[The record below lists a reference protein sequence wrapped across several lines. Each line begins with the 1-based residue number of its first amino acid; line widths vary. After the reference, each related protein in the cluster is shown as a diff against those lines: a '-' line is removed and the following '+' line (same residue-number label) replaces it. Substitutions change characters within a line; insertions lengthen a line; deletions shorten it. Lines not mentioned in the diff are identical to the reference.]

1 VVETKYTRTIDRN
14 AMSRRSS
21 DVAFSQHDRS
31 SREAV
36 LKVIYLLVVTAV
48 TFMLPALSATR
59 PLRWFIVPALLA
71 LQGLTLLVCRVP
83 LSQIVRPG
91 WRLKWLF
98 LFLIG
103 FYALLPPEH
112 PAEDLVLHW
121 RIPGLV
127 WQLAFNVTGL
137 DRAAVMCLQI
147 LTVLLASALVRLT
160 GRGDDLV
167 HGMQGMGLPG
177 LFVHSLDRTLLL
189 LSGADERSGGRQR
202 EARAQ
207 RGTFT
212 ALKRLLRG
220 DVDGFVRLIKAN
232 IELAGAQSGR
242 AARPEFETGLAHDV
256 AIVSG
261 IALCMASF
269 KMLKLLPGLPF
280 ASGHKALLL
289 FPLYVLAARLTHSR
303 WGATAAGTIM
313 GVIGFLQGDGRFGVL
328 EVLKHIA
335 PGAVIDLADPLVR
348 RLPAWALGYCL
359 LGLVAAVARTS
370 TELVLVFLLGARAE
384 IYLFPAAK
392 LVPNL
397 VAGFLSGF
405 VTMFVLRFFSR
416 EPAVN
421 DGSAQPTEGKAP
433 AKPVQ

>member
-1 VVETKYTRTIDRN
+1 M
-14 AMSRRSS
+14 AS
-21 DVAFSQHDRS
+21 SQHDRS
-31 SREAV
+31 SRKAV

-48 TFMLPALSATR
+48 TFMVPALSATR
-59 PLRWFIVPALLA
+59 LLRWFIVSALLA
-71 LQGLTLLVCRVP
+71 IQVLTLLICRVP
-83 LSQIVRPG
+83 VSQIVRPA

-103 FYALLPPEH
+103 CYALLPPDS

-121 RIPGLV
+121 QIPGLEWV
-127 WQLAFNVTGL
+127 FPFNVTGL
-137 DRAAVMCLQI
+137 DHAAVMCLQI
-147 LTVLLASALVRLT
+147 LTVLLASSIVRLT

-167 HGMQGMGLPG
+167 HGLEKLRLPG
-177 LFVHSLDRTLLL
+177 LFVHSLDRTLSL
-189 LSGADERSGGRQR
+189 LSGADERSGRRQR
-202 EARAQ
+202 EAGGGAQ
-207 RGTFT
+207 RGAFT

-220 DVDGFVRLIKAN
+220 DVGGLVQSIKAN
-232 IELAGAQSGR
+232 MELASGQSGG
-242 AARPEFETGLAHDV
+242 ESGTKFETRLAHDV

-269 KMLKLLPGLPF
+269 KMLKFLPGIPF

-289 FPLYVLAARLTHSR
+289 FPLYVLAARLTYSR
-303 WGATAAGTIM
+303 WGATTAGTIM

-335 PGAVIDLADPLVR
+335 PGLVIDLADPLVR
-348 RLPAWALGYCL
+348 RLPVWALGYCL

-370 TELVLVFLLGARAE
+370 TELVLVLLLGARAE

-405 VTMFVLRFFSR
+405 VTMFVLRIFSR
-416 EPAVN
+416 EPSVQDNSARPT
-421 DGSAQPTEGKAP
+421 DGNAP

>member
-1 VVETKYTRTIDRN
+1 MN
-14 AMSRRSS
+14 RRWSS
-21 DVAFSQHDRS
+21 DVASSQHDRS
-31 SREAV
+31 SRAAV

-48 TFMLPALSATR
+48 TFMLPALSVTR
-59 PLRWFIVPALLA
+59 QFRWSIVPALLA
-71 LQGLTLLVCRVP
+71 LQVLVLLTYRVP
-83 LSQIVRPG
+83 ASLIMRPA

-103 FYALLPPEH
+103 CYTLLPAEN

-121 RIPGLV
+121 RVPGLG
-127 WQLAFNVTGL
+127 WLFPFNVTGL

-147 LTVLLASALVRLT
+147 LTVLLASAIVRLT

-167 HGMQGMGLPG
+167 RGLRELQLPR
-177 LFVHSLDRTLLL
+177 LFVHSLDRTLSL
-189 LSGADERSGGRQR
+189 LSGADEQRGRRRSGAG
-202 EARAQ
+202 AD
-207 RGTFT
+207 RGAFT

-220 DVDGFVRLIKAN
+220 DVDGLVQSIKAN
-232 IELAGAQSGR
+232 IELAGKQSGEG
-242 AARPEFETGLAHDV
+242 AGPESETRLAHDV
-256 AIVSG
+256 AVVSG

-269 KMLKLLPGLPF
+269 KMLKILPGLPF
-280 ASGHKALLL
+280 ASWHKALLL

-335 PGAVIDLADPLVR
+335 PGLVIDLADPLVR
-348 RLPAWALGYCL
+348 RLPVWALGYCL

-397 VAGFLSGF
+397 LAGFLSGF
-405 VTMFVLRFFSR
+405 VTLFVLRVFSR
-416 EPAVN
+416 EPSVQDN
-421 DGSAQPTEGKAP
+421 SARSTDGKAP

>member
-1 VVETKYTRTIDRN
+1 
-14 AMSRRSS
+14 M
-21 DVAFSQHDRS
+21 
-31 SREAV
+31 
-36 LKVIYLLVVTAV
+36 LKVIYLLVVTVV
-48 TFMLPALSATR
+48 TFVLPALSATH
-59 PLRWFIVPALLA
+59 PLRWAIVPALIA
-71 LQGLTLLVCRVP
+71 LQVLTLLICRI
-83 LSQIVRPG
+83 SISEIVRPA

-103 FYALLPPEH
+103 CYTLLPPEH
-112 PAEDLVLHW
+112 PAEDLALHW
-121 RIPGLV
+121 QVPGVGWLV
-127 WQLAFNVTGL
+127 PFNVTGL

-147 LTVLLASALVRLT
+147 LTVLLASTVVRLT

-167 HGMQGMGLPG
+167 HGLQQLRLPG
-177 LFVHSLDRTLLL
+177 LFVYSLDRTLSL
-189 LSGADERSGGRQR
+189 LSGADGRSGRRQR
-202 EARAQ
+202 EAGAQ
-207 RGTFT
+207 PGTFT

-220 DVDGFVRLIKAN
+220 DVGSFVQSIKAN
-232 IELAGAQSGR
+232 MELAAGQSDEGVGPKLE
-242 AARPEFETGLAHDV
+242 ARLAHDV
-256 AIVSG
+256 AVVSG

-269 KMLKLLPGLPF
+269 KMLKILPGLPF

-303 WGATAAGTIM
+303 WGATAAGAIM

-335 PGAVIDLADPLVR
+335 PGLVIDLAYPLVR
-348 RLPAWALGYCL
+348 RLPVWALGYCL

-397 VAGFLSGF
+397 LAGFLSGF
-405 VTMFVLRFFSR
+405 VTMFVLRVFSR
-416 EPAVN
+416 EAQVQ
-421 DGSAQPTEGKAP
+421 DGSAEARDGEAP
-433 AKPVQ
+433 LKPDRAEAAQNQSKNATSP

>member
-1 VVETKYTRTIDRN
+1 VASSQDDRG
-14 AMSRRSS
+14 SR
-21 DVAFSQHDRS
+21 A
-31 SREAV
+31 AV
-36 LKVIYLLVVTAV
+36 LKVIYLLIVTAV
-48 TFMLPALSATR
+48 TFMLPALSATY

-71 LQGLTLLVCRVP
+71 LQVLTLLICRVP
-83 LSQIVRPG
+83 LSQILRPA

-103 FYALLPPEH
+103 SYTLLPPEH
-112 PAEDLVLHW
+112 PAEDLALHW
-121 RIPGLV
+121 RVPGFGWL
-127 WQLAFNVTGL
+127 LPFNLTGL

-147 LTVLLASALVRLT
+147 LTVLLASAMVRLT
-160 GRGDDLV
+160 GKGDDLV
-167 HGMQGMGLPG
+167 HGLQELRLPG
-177 LFVHSLDRTLLL
+177 LFVHSLDRALSL
-189 LSGADERSGGRQR
+189 LSGADERSGRRQR
-202 EARAQ
+202 EAGSAQ
-207 RGTFT
+207 RGAFT

-220 DVDGFVRLIKAN
+220 DVGGFVQSIKAN
-232 IELAGAQSGR
+232 MEVAGEQSGGG
-242 AARPEFETGLAHDV
+242 AGPEFETRLAHDV

-269 KMLKLLPGLPF
+269 KMLKFLPGLPF

-289 FPLYVLAARLTHSR
+289 FPLYVLAARLTYSR
-303 WGATAAGTIM
+303 WGATTAGTIM

-335 PGAVIDLADPLVR
+335 PGLVIDLANPLVL
-348 RLPAWALGYCL
+348 RLPVWALGYCL

-397 VAGFLSGF
+397 LAGFLSGF
-405 VTMFVLRFFSR
+405 VTMFVLRVFSG
-416 EPAVN
+416 EPSVP
-421 DGSAQPTEGKAP
+421 DSSAQPTDGKAP

>member
-1 VVETKYTRTIDRN
+1 M
-14 AMSRRSS
+14 ASS
-21 DVAFSQHDRS
+21 QNDRS
-31 SREAV
+31 SRAAV

-48 TFMLPALSATR
+48 TFVLPALAATR
-59 PLRWFIVPALLA
+59 PLRWFIVPVLFA
-71 LQGLTLLVCRVP
+71 LQVLTLFAGRVAI
-83 LSQIVRPG
+83 SQIVRPA

-103 FYALLPPEH
+103 CYTLLPAEN

-121 RIPGLV
+121 RVPGLD
-127 WQLAFNVTGL
+127 WLFPFNVTGL

-147 LTVLLASALVRLT
+147 LTVLLASAMVRLT

-167 HGMQGMGLPG
+167 RGLQELRLPG
-177 LFVHSLDRTLLL
+177 LLVHSLDRTLSL
-189 LSGADERSGGRQR
+189 LSGADERSGRRQR
-202 EARAQ
+202 EAGGAQ
-207 RGTFT
+207 RGAFS

-220 DVDGFVRLIKAN
+220 DVGGFVQSIRAN
-232 IELAGAQSGR
+232 MELAGRQSGGGTG
-242 AARPEFETGLAHDV
+242 PQFETRLAHDV

-269 KMLKLLPGLPF
+269 KMLKFLPGLPF

-289 FPLYVLAARLTHSR
+289 FPLYVLAARLTYSR
-303 WGATAAGTIM
+303 WGATTAGTIM

-335 PGAVIDLADPLVR
+335 PGVVIDLADPLVR
-348 RLPAWALGYCL
+348 RFPIWALGYCL

-397 VAGFLSGF
+397 LAGFLSGF
-405 VTMFVLRFFSR
+405 VTLIVLRVFSR
-416 EPAVN
+416 EPSVQDN
-421 DGSAQPTEGKAP
+421 SARSTDGKAP
-433 AKPVQ
+433 AKPMQ

>member
-1 VVETKYTRTIDRN
+1 MNQRW
-14 AMSRRSS
+14 SG
-21 DVAFSQHDRS
+21 DVASSQHDRS
-31 SREAV
+31 SRAAV

-59 PLRWFIVPALLA
+59 PLRWSIVPALLA
-71 LQGLTLLVCRVP
+71 LQVLILLTCRIP
-83 LSQIVRPG
+83 ISQILRPV

-103 FYALLPPEH
+103 CYTLLPPES

-121 RIPGLV
+121 RVPGLE
-127 WQLAFNVTGL
+127 WLLPFNVTGL
-137 DRAAVMCLQI
+137 DHAAVMCLQI
-147 LTVLLASALVRLT
+147 LIVLFASAMVRLT
-160 GRGDDLV
+160 GSGDDLV
-167 HGMQGMGLPG
+167 HGLQELRLPG
-177 LFVHSLDRTLLL
+177 LFVHSLDRTLSL
-189 LSGADERSGGRQR
+189 LSGADERSGRRQR
-202 EARAQ
+202 EAGAQ

-220 DVDGFVRLIKAN
+220 DVDGFVQLIKAN
-232 IELAGAQSGR
+232 IKLAGGQSGPG
-242 AARPEFETGLAHDV
+242 AGPERENGLAHDV

-269 KMLKLLPGLPF
+269 KMLKILPGLPF

-335 PGAVIDLADPLVR
+335 PGLVIDLADPLVR
-348 RLPAWALGYCL
+348 RLPVWALGYCL

-370 TELVLVFLLGARAE
+370 TELALVFLLGARAE
-384 IYLFPAAK
+384 IYLFPVAK

-397 VAGFLSGF
+397 LAGFLSGF
-405 VTMFVLRFFSR
+405 VTLFVLRVFSR
-416 EPAVN
+416 EPSVQDN
-421 DGSAQPTEGKAP
+421 SARSTDGKAP

>member
-1 VVETKYTRTIDRN
+1 V
-14 AMSRRSS
+14 ASS
-21 DVAFSQHDRS
+21 QQDRS
-31 SREAV
+31 SRAAV
-36 LKVIYLLVVTAV
+36 LKVVYLLAVTAV

-71 LQGLTLLVCRVP
+71 FQILALLIYRISVG
-83 LSQIVRPG
+83 QIVRPA

-103 FYALLPPEH
+103 CYTLLPPEH
-112 PAEDLVLHW
+112 PAEGHVLHW
-121 RIPGLV
+121 QVPGLG
-127 WQLAFNVTGL
+127 WQLPFNVTGL
-137 DRAAVMCLQI
+137 DHAAVMCLQI
-147 LTVLLASALVRLT
+147 LTVLLASAMVRLT

-167 HGMQGMGLPG
+167 HGLQELRLPG
-177 LFVHSLDRTLLL
+177 LFVHSLDRTLSL
-189 LSGADERSGGRQR
+189 LSGADQRSGRRQH
-202 EARAQ
+202 EAGGAQ
-207 RGTFT
+207 RAAFT

-220 DVDGFVRLIKAN
+220 DVGGFVRSIKAN
-232 IELAGAQSGR
+232 IELAGGQTDGR
-242 AARPEFETGLAHDV
+242 AGPEFESRLAHDV

-269 KMLKLLPGLPF
+269 KMLKFLPGLPF

-289 FPLYVLAARLTHSR
+289 FPLYVLAARLTYSR
-303 WGATAAGTIM
+303 WGATTAGTIM

-328 EVLKHIA
+328 EILKHIA
-335 PGAVIDLADPLVR
+335 PGLVIDVADPLVR
-348 RLPAWALGYCL
+348 RLPGWALGYCL

-397 VAGFLSGF
+397 LAGFLSGF
-405 VTMFVLRFFSR
+405 VTLFMLRVFTC
-416 EPAVN
+416 EPTIQDN
-421 DGSAQPTEGKAP
+421 SAPPTDRKTP

>member
-1 VVETKYTRTIDRN
+1 M
-14 AMSRRSS
+14 AS
-21 DVAFSQHDRS
+21 SQHDRS
-31 SREAV
+31 SRAAV

-48 TFMLPALSATR
+48 TFMLPALSAAH

-71 LQGLTLLVCRVP
+71 LQVLTLLICRVP
-83 LSQIVRPG
+83 IGQVLRPG

-103 FYALLPPEH
+103 CYTLLPPEH
-112 PAEDLVLHW
+112 PAEDLALHW
-121 RIPGLV
+121 RVPGLG
-127 WQLAFNVTGL
+127 WLLPFNVTGL

-147 LTVLLASALVRLT
+147 LTVLLASAMVRLT
-160 GRGDDLV
+160 GRGGDLV
-167 HGMQGMGLPG
+167 HGLQELRLPG
-177 LFVHSLDRTLLL
+177 LFVHSLDRTLSL
-189 LSGADERSGGRQR
+189 LSGADERSGRRQR
-202 EARAQ
+202 EAGGAQ
-207 RGTFT
+207 RGAFT

-220 DVDGFVRLIKAN
+220 DVGGFVQSIKAN
-232 IELAGAQSGR
+232 MELAGGQSGGG
-242 AARPEFETGLAHDV
+242 AGPEFETRLAHDV

-269 KMLKLLPGLPF
+269 KMLKFLPGLPF
-280 ASGHKALLL
+280 ASGHKAVLL
-289 FPLYVLAARLTHSR
+289 FPLYVLAARLTYSR
-303 WGATAAGTIM
+303 WGATTAGTIM

-335 PGAVIDLADPLVR
+335 PGLVIDIADPLVR
-348 RLPAWALGYCL
+348 RLPVWALGYCL

-397 VAGFLSGF
+397 LAGFLSGF
-405 VTMFVLRFFSR
+405 VTLFVLRVFSG
-416 EPAVN
+416 EPSVQ
-421 DGSAQPTEGKAP
+421 DSSAQPTDRKAP

>member
-1 VVETKYTRTIDRN
+1 V
-14 AMSRRSS
+14 ASS
-21 DVAFSQHDRS
+21 QNDRS
-31 SREAV
+31 SRAAV

-59 PLRWFIVPALLA
+59 PLRWFIVLALLA
-71 LQGLTLLVCRVP
+71 LQLLALLACRVP
-83 LSQIVRPG
+83 ISQIVRPV

-103 FYALLPPEH
+103 SYALLPAEN
-112 PAEDLVLHW
+112 PARDFVLHW
-121 RIPGLV
+121 PVPGLGLLV
-127 WQLAFNVTGL
+127 PLNLTGL

-147 LTVLLASALVRLT
+147 LTVLLASAMVRLT

-167 HGMQGMGLPG
+167 HGLQGLRLPG
-177 LFVHSLDRTLLL
+177 LFVHSLDRTLSL
-189 LSGADERSGGRQR
+189 LSGADERSGRRQR
-202 EARAQ
+202 EAGGGAQ
-207 RGTFT
+207 RGALT

-220 DVDGFVRLIKAN
+220 DVGGFVQSIKAN
-232 IELAGAQSGR
+232 MELAGGQSGGG
-242 AARPEFETGLAHDV
+242 AGPELETRLAHDV

-269 KMLKLLPGLPF
+269 KMLKFLPGLPF

-289 FPLYVLAARLTHSR
+289 FPLYVLAARLTYSR

-335 PGAVIDLADPLVR
+335 PGLVIDLADPLVR
-348 RLPAWALGYCL
+348 RLPVWALGYCL

-397 VAGFLSGF
+397 LAGFLSGL
-405 VTMFVLRFFSR
+405 VTLLVLRTFSR
-416 EPAVN
+416 EPSVQ
-421 DGSAQPTEGKAP
+421 DSSAQPTNGKPPPKP
-433 AKPVQ
+433 AL

>member
-1 VVETKYTRTIDRN
+1 MN
-14 AMSRRSS
+14 RRWSS
-21 DVAFSQHDRS
+21 NVASSQHDRS
-31 SREAV
+31 SRTAV

-59 PLRWFIVPALLA
+59 PLRWFIVSALLA
-71 LQGLTLLVCRVP
+71 LQVLTLLISRVP
-83 LSQIVRPG
+83 ISQIVHPA

-103 FYALLPPEH
+103 CYTLLPSES
-112 PAEDLVLHW
+112 PARDLALHW
-121 RIPGLV
+121 RVPGLE
-127 WQLAFNVTGL
+127 WLLTFNVTGL
-137 DRAAVMCLQI
+137 DHAAVMCLQI
-147 LTVLLASALVRLT
+147 LTVLLASAMVRLT

-167 HGMQGMGLPG
+167 RGLQELRLPG
-177 LFVHSLDRTLLL
+177 LFVHSLDRTLSL
-189 LSGADERSGGRQR
+189 LSGADERSGRRRPR

-207 RGTFT
+207 QGTFT

-220 DVDGFVRLIKAN
+220 DVDGFVQLIKAN
-232 IELAGAQSGR
+232 IELAGGQSSGG
-242 AARPEFETGLAHDV
+242 AGPDFETRLAHDV

-269 KMLKLLPGLPF
+269 KMLKFLPGLPF

-289 FPLYVLAARLTHSR
+289 FPLYVLAARLTYSR

-335 PGAVIDLADPLVR
+335 PGLVIDLADPIVR
-348 RLPAWALGYCL
+348 RLPVWALGYCL

-397 VAGFLSGF
+397 LAGFLSGF
-405 VTMFVLRFFSR
+405 VTTFVLRVFKR
-416 EPAVN
+416 EPSVQ
-421 DGSAQPTEGKAP
+421 DSSAQPTNGKPPPKP
-433 AKPVQ
+433 AR

>member
-1 VVETKYTRTIDRN
+1 
-14 AMSRRSS
+14 
-21 DVAFSQHDRS
+21 
-31 SREAV
+31 
-36 LKVIYLLVVTAV
+36 
-48 TFMLPALSATR
+48 
-59 PLRWFIVPALLA
+59 
-71 LQGLTLLVCRVP
+71 
-83 LSQIVRPG
+83 
-91 WRLKWLF
+91 LF

-103 FYALLPPEH
+103 CYALLPPDS

-121 RIPGLV
+121 QIPGLEWV
-127 WQLAFNVTGL
+127 FPFNVTGL
-137 DRAAVMCLQI
+137 DHAAVMCLQI
-147 LTVLLASALVRLT
+147 LTVLLASSIVRLT

-167 HGMQGMGLPG
+167 HGLEKLRLPG
-177 LFVHSLDRTLLL
+177 LFVHSLDRTLSL
-189 LSGADERSGGRQR
+189 LSGTDDQTGRRRR
-202 EARAQ
+202 EAGTQ
-207 RGTFT
+207 QGTFT

-220 DVDGFVRLIKAN
+220 DVDGFVKLIKAN
-232 IELAGAQSGR
+232 IALAGGQSGR
-242 AARPEFETGLAHDV
+242 AAGREFETRLAHDV

-269 KMLKLLPGLPF
+269 KMLKFLPGLPF

-289 FPLYVLAARLTHSR
+289 FPLYVLAARLTYSR

-335 PGAVIDLADPLVR
+335 PGLVIDLADPIVR
-348 RLPAWALGYCL
+348 RLPIWALGYCL

-397 VAGFLSGF
+397 MAGFLSGF
-405 VTMFVLRFFSR
+405 VTMFVLRVFSR
-416 EPAVN
+416 EPSVQ
-421 DGSAQPTEGKAP
+421 DSSAQTTDGKPPPKP
-433 AKPVQ
+433 AQ

>member
-1 VVETKYTRTIDRN
+1 
-14 AMSRRSS
+14 
-21 DVAFSQHDRS
+21 
-31 SREAV
+31 V
-36 LKVIYLLVVTAV
+36 LKVIYLLAVTAA
-48 TFMLPALSATR
+48 TFMLPALSETR
-59 PLRWFIVPALLA
+59 PLRWYLVPALLA
-71 LQGLTLLVCRVP
+71 FQALTLLSCRIP
-83 LSQIVRPG
+83 IGQIVRPV

-103 FYALLPPEH
+103 CYTLLPPEN
-112 PAEDLVLHW
+112 PAGDLVLHW
-121 RIPGLV
+121 RVPGREWLFP
-127 WQLAFNVTGL
+127 FNVTGL
-137 DRAAVMCLQI
+137 EHAAVMCLQI
-147 LTVLLASALVRLT
+147 LIVLLASAIVRLT

-167 HGMQGMGLPG
+167 HGLQALRLPG
-177 LFVHSLDRTLLL
+177 LFVYSLDRTLSLI
-189 LSGADERSGGRQR
+189 SGADERSGRRQR
-202 EARAQ
+202 DAGAQ

-220 DVDGFVRLIKAN
+220 DVSAFVQSIEAN
-232 IELAGAQSGR
+232 IELAGGQSGR
-242 AARPEFETGLAHDV
+242 EGERKFETQLAHDV

-269 KMLKLLPGLPF
+269 KMLKFLPGLPF

-335 PGAVIDLADPLVR
+335 PGLVIDLVDPFVR
-348 RLPAWALGYCL
+348 RLPVWAFGYCL
-359 LGLVAAVARTS
+359 LGLAAAVARTS

-384 IYLFPAAK
+384 IYIFPAAK

-397 VAGFLSGF
+397 LAGFLSGF
-405 VTMFVLRFFSR
+405 VTMFVLRVFAR
-416 EPAVN
+416 
-421 DGSAQPTEGKAP
+421 QP
-433 AKPVQ
+433 PVQDSSAEVPGGKVPPKPNKAEAAQ